1 MNPEIEKLINL
12 ALTDGQVTDRE
23 REIILRKAEKLG
35 LDVDEVEMYLEG
47 KLGLQPDNLSN
58 EKNSSIVK
66 KTSDKPKTP
75 IKRTFTPKVVK
86 HIEPAI
92 LDKEKEL
99 KLKIEELNKE
109 KSILFEK
116 IESLN
121 DELKIPY
128 DYLVDQR
135 KIVDSQLNILNIEY
149 SKSSKIY
156 INNFINELNE
166 AVSNKFGN
174 TALIINNP
182 ERFIGLGT
190 DEIVNLIKEEGT
202 WDISSLK
209 SRYEKKRV
217 LFKILSWMGFI
228 LTLVIGNQKYN
239 TLQDIGIEK
248 NWGIGLSFFFCVITG
263 MISSNFSKLI
273 NKNKTNFSSEDI
285 TSIIQKI
292 NADNFKEVEKLLLL
306 KNQINRLEILQK
318 DMETIK
324 SYKKY

>member
-182 ERFIGLGT
+182 QRFIGLGT
-190 DEIVNLIKEEGT
+190 DEIVILIKEEGT

-209 SRYEKKRV
+209 KK
-217 LFKILSWMGFI
+217 FYIYKILGFAI
-228 LTLVIGNQKYN
+228 FFIVFIVGYYSDMSDTGKWVIGILIIILLIFLNK
-239 TLQDIGIEK
+239 
-248 NWGIGLSFFFCVITG
+248 
-263 MISSNFSKLI
+263 SSNYANLI
-273 NKNKTNFSSEDI
+273 NENKTNFSSEDI
-285 TSIIQKI
+285 SSIIKKI
-292 NADNFKEVEKLLLL
+292 YNDNFKVVEKLLIL
-306 KNQINRLEILQK
+306 KNRINRLEFLLK

-324 SYKKY
+324 

>member
-1 MNPEIEKLINL
+1 M
-12 ALTDGQVTDRE
+12 
-23 REIILRKAEKLG
+23 
-35 LDVDEVEMYLEG
+35 DVDEVEMYLEG

-182 ERFIGLGT
+182 QRFIGLGT
-190 DEIVNLIKEEGT
+190 DEIVILIKEEGT

-209 SRYEKKRV
+209 KK
-217 LFKILSWMGFI
+217 FYIYKILGFAI
-228 LTLVIGNQKYN
+228 FFIVFIVGYYSDMSDTGKWVIGILIIILLIFLNK
-239 TLQDIGIEK
+239 
-248 NWGIGLSFFFCVITG
+248 
-263 MISSNFSKLI
+263 SSNYANLI
-273 NKNKTNFSSEDI
+273 NENKTNFSSEDI
-285 TSIIQKI
+285 SSIIKKI
-292 NADNFKEVEKLLLL
+292 YNDNFKVVEKLLIL
-306 KNQINRLEILQK
+306 KNRINRLEFLLK

-324 SYKKY
+324 